1 MVAAVVAAAV
11 VVGAV
16 VVAAVVPE
24 VAAVAAAALAAV
36 CPGVVAA
43 YAKHDTPTNLI
54 NAIGHGRVRQ
64 SRPGQSLSRLRRSSH
79 ARVGETANIG
89 RTALRPFREMPARE
103 LDIRT
108 PAAGEAIRSCVYRKP
123 YPLITRRNHLSW
135 RNDWAALFR
144 FGRFS
149 LAIQVAVAASG

>member
-1 MVAAVVAAAV
+1 VVAAVVVAAVVAA
-11 VVGAV
+11 AV

-64 SRPGQSLSRLRRSSH
+64 GRPGQSMSRLRRSPH
-79 ARVGETANIG
+79 ARVE
-89 RTALRPFREMPARE
+89 R
-103 LDIRT
+103 
-108 PAAGEAIRSCVYRKP
+108 
-123 YPLITRRNHLSW
+123 PLILAERLCDPFEKCQRASW
-135 RNDWAALFR
+135 
-144 FGRFS
+144 
-149 LAIQVAVAASG
+149 I